1 MPNTMLLIFMY
12 FAEWLI
18 IYSYA
23 KSIYEV
29 KYRFSGVISIAL
41 YGALMIT
48 YGYIINYEVV
58 NILLTILCNILL
70 IFLCFKSTIKS
81 SFFHGFALGIT
92 QLISEVVAVYTISY
106 IAHLPTNAF
115 ATNET
120 VYMIDV
126 IISKILYFVISRFFV
141 RFSSKEIGSKSWGR
155 WCLLSVLPVSSVFIM
170 VTIRILTDGLTL
182 SPLHNTLCVL
192 SIILLLISN
201 IVIYMLY
208 ERSEKSSQKL
218 IELEFVNQKNN
229 IDLQY
234 LNLLEKKNETM
245 QIMSHDYKRHILT
258 IEAMTDSPEIKQY
271 IQGMLGDIAAYSRI
285 GKTGNRILD
294 VILSKY
300 TDICA
305 EKGIRFETDILSDN
319 LSFFNGSDISAL
331 FNNLLDNSVE
341 AAEQSK
347 EKYIHLQIA
356 NTLDAYHKIK
366 LVNSCNT
373 PPTVQNGILRTT
385 KQNHDLH
392 GFGIKSIKKTVN
404 KYNGEMQWVYN
415 TVENQFEITIIIPTE
430 K

>member
-1 MPNTMLLIFMY
+1 MY
-12 FAEWLI
+12 FTEWLI
-18 IYSYA
+18 VYSYA
-23 KSIYEV
+23 KAIYEV
-29 KYRFSGVISIAL
+29 KYKFSGILSIAL

-48 YGYIINYEVV
+48 YGYIINYEIV

-115 ATNET
+115 ATNAT

-141 RFSSKEIGSKSWGR
+141 RFSLKEIGSKSWGR
-155 WCLLSVLPVSSVFIM
+155 WFVLSVLPVSSVFIM
-170 VTIRILTDGLTL
+170 ITIRILTDGLTL

-218 IELEFVNQKNN
+218 IELEITNQKNN

-258 IEAMTDSPEIKQY
+258 IEAMTDSPEVKQY
-271 IQGMLGDIAAYSRI
+271 IQEMLGDISEYSQI
-285 GKTGNRILD
+285 GKTKNKILD

-300 TDICA
+300 TDICT
-305 EKGIRFETDILSDN
+305 EKSIQFETDILSDN
-319 LSFFNGSDISAL
+319 LSFINSADISTL

-347 EKYIHLQIA
+347 EKYIYLQIT

-366 LVNSCNT
+366 IINSCDT
-373 PPTVQNGILRTT
+373 PPTVKNGKLCTT
-385 KQNHDLH
+385 KQDHDLH

-415 TVENQFEITIIIPTE
+415 DAENQFEFTIIIPTVE
-430 K
+430 

>member
-1 MPNTMLLIFMY
+1 MPNTLFLIFMY

-18 IYSYA
+18 VYSYA

-29 KYRFSGVISIAL
+29 KYKFSGILSIAL

-48 YGYIINYEVV
+48 YGYIINYEIV

-115 ATNET
+115 TTNET

-126 IISKILYFVISRFFV
+126 LISKILYFVISRFFV

-182 SPLHNTLCVL
+182 SSLHNTLCVL

-218 IELEFVNQKNN
+218 IELEIMNQKNN

-271 IQGMLGDIAAYSRI
+271 IQEMLGDISTYSQI
-285 GKTGNRILD
+285 GKTKNKILD

-305 EKGIRFETDILSDN
+305 EKSIQFETDILSDN
-319 LSFFNGSDISAL
+319 LSFINSSDISAL

-347 EKYIHLQIA
+347 EKYIYLQIT
-356 NTLDAYHKIK
+356 NTLDTYHKIK
-366 LVNSCNT
+366 IINSCDT
-373 PPTVQNGILRTT
+373 PPTVKNGKLRTT
-385 KQNHDLH
+385 KQDHDLH

-415 TVENQFEITIIIPTE
+415 DSENQFEFTIIIPTVE
-430 K
+430 

>member
-1 MPNTMLLIFMY
+1 MPNTLFLILMY
-12 FAEWLI
+12 FTEWLI
-18 IYSYA
+18 VYSYA
-23 KSIYEV
+23 KAIYEV
-29 KYRFSGVISIAL
+29 KYKFSGILSIAL

-115 ATNET
+115 ATNAT

-141 RFSSKEIGSKSWGR
+141 RFSLKEIGSKSWGR
-155 WCLLSVLPVSSVFIM
+155 WFVLSVLPVSSVFIM

-218 IELEFVNQKNN
+218 IELEITNQKNN

-258 IEAMTDSPEIKQY
+258 IEAMTDSPEVKQY
-271 IQGMLGDIAAYSRI
+271 IQEMLGDISEYSQI
-285 GKTGNRILD
+285 GKTKNKILD

-300 TDICA
+300 TDICT
-305 EKGIRFETDILSDN
+305 EKSIQFETDILSDN
-319 LSFFNGSDISAL
+319 LSFINSADISTL

-347 EKYIHLQIA
+347 EKYIYLQIT

-366 LVNSCNT
+366 IINSCDT
-373 PPTVQNGILRTT
+373 PPTVKNGKLCTT
-385 KQNHDLH
+385 KQDHDLH

-415 TVENQFEITIIIPTE
+415 DAENQFEFTIIIPTVE
-430 K
+430 

>member
-1 MPNTMLLIFMY
+1 MPNTLFLIFMY

-18 IYSYA
+18 VYSYA

-29 KYRFSGVISIAL
+29 KYKFSGLLSIAL

-48 YGYIINYEVV
+48 YGYIINYEIV

-70 IFLCFKSTIKS
+70 ISLCFKSTIKS

-106 IAHLPTNAF
+106 IANLPTNAF

-126 IISKILYFVISRFFV
+126 IISKIMYFFISRLLV

-155 WCLLSVLPVSSVFIM
+155 WCVLSVLPVGSVFIM

-182 SPLHNTLCVL
+182 SSLHNTLCVL

-218 IELEFVNQKNN
+218 LELEIMNQKNN

-258 IEAMTDSPEIKQY
+258 IEAMADSPEVKQY
-271 IQGMLGDIAAYSRI
+271 IQDMLGDISTYSQI
-285 GKTGNRILD
+285 GKTKNKILD

-305 EKGIRFETDILSDN
+305 EKSIRFETDILSDN
-319 LSFFNGSDISAL
+319 LSFINGSDISAL

-347 EKYIHLQIA
+347 KKYIYLQITK
-356 NTLDAYHKIK
+356 TLDVYHKIK
-366 LVNSCNT
+366 IINSCDT
-373 PPTVQNGILRTT
+373 PPTVKNGKLCTT
-385 KQNHDLH
+385 KQDHDLH
-392 GFGIKSIKKTVN
+392 GIGIKSIKKTVN

-415 TVENQFEITIIIPTE
+415 TYENQFEFTIIISTV

>member
-1 MPNTMLLIFMY
+1 MPNTLFLIFMY

-18 IYSYA
+18 VYSYA

-29 KYRFSGVISIAL
+29 KYKFSGILSVAL

-48 YGYIINYEVV
+48 YGYIINYEIV

-70 IFLCFKSTIKS
+70 IFLFFKSTVKS

-141 RFSSKEIGSKSWGR
+141 RFSSREIGSKSWGR
-155 WCLLSVLPVSSVFIM
+155 WCLLSVLPVSSILIM
-170 VTIRILTDGLTL
+170 VTIRILTDGFTL
-182 SPLHNTLCVL
+182 SPLHNTLCIL

-201 IVIYMLY
+201 IIIYMLY

-218 IELEFVNQKNN
+218 IELEIMNQKNN

-258 IEAMTDSPEIKQY
+258 IEAMADSPEIKQY
-271 IQGMLGDIAAYSRI
+271 IQDMLGDISAYSQI
-285 GKTGNRILD
+285 GKTKNKILD

-300 TDICA
+300 TDICT
-305 EKGIRFETDILSDN
+305 EKNIRFETDILSDN
-319 LSFFNGSDISAL
+319 LGFINSSDISAL

-347 EKYIHLQIA
+347 EKYIYLQIT
-356 NTLDAYHKIK
+356 NTLDSYHKIK
-366 LVNSCNT
+366 IINSCDT
-373 PPTVQNGILRTT
+373 PPTVKNGKLHTT
-385 KQNHDLH
+385 KQDHDLH
-392 GFGIKSIKKTVN
+392 GFGIKSIKKAVN

-415 TVENQFEITIIIPTE
+415 SPDNQFEVTIIIPTV
-430 K
+430 